1 MRYRILLLA
10 VVALGGLVA
19 CEPASPPERKSPVE
33 KMPSSEQRLVGNL
46 LKEQQ
51 GERLRRL
58 KAGAKGFADAVQGL
72 LGNPDELRLTTARE
86 GWSRLY
92 RSFNESMLVLSCRVA
107 EQPALAATLRR
118 IDHFPMLPG
127 YIDGLQEWPDSGI
140 VNDLSVELTRESL
153 LHAQSL
159 SSDDESSLGFQ
170 VVAFL
175 LYGEPERPRTVAE
188 LSLRSDAAESDSII
202 EDEGIARDSG
212 IAVDDDTVV
221 ERPMAASA
229 AYAAERRREYL
240 YLATSILVEDLLM
253 LATEAEQSV
262 IMPGAQCPVAA
273 MRMTVERLIRVSGLD
288 DHQSVAGEYYS
299 AHARQLALQGL
310 QQGLMPWL
318 ESDSPLRH
326 WLSVGGS
333 NGQSQTLP
341 AFTVVDAPDSVL
353 LQQLHAALSAAR

>member
-1 MRYRILLLA
+1 MRYRILLLG
-10 VVALGGLVA
+10 VALGALVA
-19 CEPASPPERKSPVE
+19 CEPAPPPERQSPAE
-33 KMPSSEQRLVGNL
+33 KLPSSEQRLLGNL

-72 LGNPDELRLTTARE
+72 LGNPDELRLATARE

-127 YIDGLQEWPDSGI
+127 YIDGLQNWPDSGI

-188 LSLRSDAAESDSII
+188 LSLRSSDTDDNSIMDGGEIAESDSLIN
-202 EDEGIARDSG
+202 EE
-212 IAVDDDTVV
+212 TVV
-221 ERPMAASA
+221 EPPMGTSA

-240 YLATSILVEDLLM
+240 HLATAILVEDLLM
-253 LATEAEQSV
+253 LAREAEQSV
-262 IMPGAQCPVAA
+262 VMPGAQCPVAA

-288 DHQSVAGEYYS
+288 DHQSVSGEYYS
-299 AHARQLALQGL
+299 AHGRKLALEGL

-318 ESDSPLRH
+318 ESESPLRH
-326 WLSVGGS
+326 WLLAGGS
-333 NGQSQTLP
+333 NGHSQTLP
-341 AFTVVDAPDSVL
+341 AFVVADMPDPVL